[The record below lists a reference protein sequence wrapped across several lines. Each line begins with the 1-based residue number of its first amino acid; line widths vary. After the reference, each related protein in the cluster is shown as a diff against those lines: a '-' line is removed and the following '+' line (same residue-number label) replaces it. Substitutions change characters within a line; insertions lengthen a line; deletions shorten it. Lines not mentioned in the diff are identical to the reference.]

1 MNYTKHAI
9 LTLGVPGYKF
19 FILYIVPWRS
29 LTYRVNHKVRIRYVI
44 IVLIENLNTTKGEEI
59 LALCLPFPSQMGFHL
74 SKSYGDKFLFST
86 PSTVGFGSG
95 IESLPVILGGT
106 LS

>member
-29 LTYRVNHKVRIRYVI
+29 LTFRVNHKVRIRYVI
-44 IVLIENLNTTKGEEI
+44 IVLSENLNYLSTTKGEEI
-59 LALCLPFPSQMGFHL
+59 RALCLPFPSQIGFNL
-74 SKSYGDKFLFST
+74 SKSF
-86 PSTVGFGSG
+86 
-95 IESLPVILGGT
+95 
-106 LS
+106 